1 MKTRILSIILT
12 LALLLSA
19 LAGCGKSEDP
29 AKPDGQ
35 PETEADYS
43 WFSMPEETGKLVL
56 YTTERYGSL
65 YDPAIRVFQEKY
77 PEIEVSCRT
86 YGEDECQTV
95 LRAEVPA
102 GGGPDLVLFQSSTFP
117 DIYKTMQT
125 GLFEDLN
132 PYFAVDDE
140 IALSEFLGPVMD
152 GGVFGGERLV
162 IPLNYDVPLIM
173 TTESILAELGMSA
186 EDLKTCDGFCEGAA
200 RFHEKYPDTTLFF
213 DMAQAYSPYLYD
225 IRTLYKNFGFQF
237 IDFEA
242 GEVDIDEARFR
253 QCMDLVKLF
262 YDPDY
267 DGSDMSKWDIYGYS
281 AGEGL
286 NQRFFMYDDCSA
298 TDFMSCNN
306 SRQYLNSVGEEPV
319 FFLQSD
325 QHDGVTAEMKFCAAI
340 PKASHNKAAA
350 WKFLKILLSD
360 EIQGGHDKNNANAV
374 YLQIGFPV
382 RLSAFRSALDYG
394 NELTPVGPEMD
405 AFTELVQSPTQ
416 ALMIP
421 QVYRQ
426 FIDEHMM
433 PYIRGEKP
441 WDDCYKKF
449 LGAVELYKDE

>member
-1 MKTRILSIILT
+1 MKKRILSLMLT
-12 LALLLSA
+12 LALLLPS

-35 PETEADYS
+35 SETEPDYS
-43 WFSMPEETGKLVL
+43 WFSMPGDTGKLVV
-56 YTTERYGSL
+56 YISAEYNSL
-65 YDPAIRVFQEKY
+65 YDPAIRIFQEKY
-77 PEIEVSCRT
+77 PEIEISRQT
-86 YGEDECQTV
+86 YGEDEYQTL
-95 LRAEVPA
+95 LRAEIPA

-140 IALSEFLGPVMD
+140 IALSEFLRPVMD

-162 IPLNYDVPLIM
+162 VPLNYDVPLIM
-173 TTESILAELGMSA
+173 TTQSILAELGMSA
-186 EDLKTCDGFCEGAA
+186 EELRTCDGFCVGAE

-262 YDPDY
+262 YNPDY

-286 NQRFFMYDDCSA
+286 NQRFFMYDDGSA

-325 QHDGVTAEMKFCAAI
+325 QHDGVTAEMDFCVAI
-340 PKASHNKAAA
+340 PKASPNKAAA

-360 EIQGGHDKNNANAV
+360 EIQGGHDNGYGNGIF
-374 YLQIGFPV
+374 LQIGFPV

-394 NELTPVGPEMD
+394 NELTPVGSEMD
-405 AFTELVQSPTQ
+405 AFIELVQSPTH

-426 FIDEHMM
+426 FIDEHIM